1 MCTAHPFFT
10 IVMLDYQSTI
20 GNSKDVT
27 CVFILI
33 LEMAK
38 LVFDQESI
46 LVGNVQRR
54 TAPSVL
60 HCQLLSG
67 VEKQRP

>member
-10 IVMLDYQSTI
+10 IVTLDYQSTI
-20 GNSKDVT
+20 CNSNGVT

-33 LEMAK
+33 LEMTK
-38 LVFDQESI
+38 LVFDQEST

-54 TAPSVL
+54 TAPNVL